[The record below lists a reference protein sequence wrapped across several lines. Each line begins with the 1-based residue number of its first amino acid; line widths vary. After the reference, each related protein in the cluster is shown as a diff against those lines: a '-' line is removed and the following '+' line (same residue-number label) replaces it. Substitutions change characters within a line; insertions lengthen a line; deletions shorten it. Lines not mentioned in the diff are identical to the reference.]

1 MKSQPPKTDLIKT
14 FFDEFLIKL
23 ATMQRADSRE
33 ERAILETASVINFLS
48 SSEVEDILNKPDNNS
63 IPLDAQVR
71 RRTVSVE
78 ITDFDIA
85 TIEAL
90 HDLLFDKHGY
100 ELNHTTLC
108 NARKLTHKMYEAFK
122 SA

>member
-1 MKSQPPKTDLIKT
+1 MDKTIN
-14 FFDEFLIKL
+14 EI
-23 ATMQRADSRE
+23 RE
-33 ERAILETASVINFLS
+33 ILFKYL
-48 SSEVEDILNKPDNNS
+48 DIQQVPDIMNDIRGLLNKPDNNS